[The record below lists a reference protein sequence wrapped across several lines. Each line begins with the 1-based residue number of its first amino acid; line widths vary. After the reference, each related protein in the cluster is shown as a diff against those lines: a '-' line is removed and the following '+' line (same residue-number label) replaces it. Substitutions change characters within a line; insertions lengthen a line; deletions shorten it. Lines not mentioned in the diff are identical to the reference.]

1 MICKTFS
8 PVYKLKSRILCLK
21 SSSFLGPTEEMMI
34 KMNLM
39 MMIMIDDE
47 VDDDDGSDGYDHD
60 LKNLI
65 VMKMTIMIYDGYDDQ
80 ATDNEDDDLL
90 RLIT

>member
-1 MICKTFS
+1 
-8 PVYKLKSRILCLK
+8 
-21 SSSFLGPTEEMMI
+21 
-34 KMNLM
+34 
-39 MMIMIDDE
+39 MIDEKVDN
-47 VDDDDGSDGYDHD
+47 DDDSDGYDHD

-80 ATDNEDDDLL
+80 ANENEDHDLL